1 MAAQRYL
8 LGVIG
13 GGASHLTDGHVR
25 YTRPSFESAEFRRD
39 TPPQNAINALI
50 TLATLTLH
58 HPEGFCK
65 VTLKQS
71 F

>member
-25 YTRPSFESAEFRRD
+25 DTRPSFESAEFRRN

-50 TLATLTLH
+50 TLATLTLY
-58 HPEGFCK
+58 HPEGFFK
-65 VTLKQS
+65 FTLKQS